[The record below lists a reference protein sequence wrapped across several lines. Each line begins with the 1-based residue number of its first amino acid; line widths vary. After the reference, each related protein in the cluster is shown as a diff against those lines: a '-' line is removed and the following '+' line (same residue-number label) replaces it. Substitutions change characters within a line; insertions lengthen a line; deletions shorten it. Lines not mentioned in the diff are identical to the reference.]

1 MIPRPRSLWL
11 WGKFTKPVVLT
22 MGTVLA
28 LRDEIKEGLEE
39 KDFALQNGNGELDMG
54 AGGNS
59 VELPGR
65 GRNSNN

>member
-1 MIPRPRSLWL
+1 
-11 WGKFTKPVVLT
+11 

-54 AGGNS
+54 VGGNS